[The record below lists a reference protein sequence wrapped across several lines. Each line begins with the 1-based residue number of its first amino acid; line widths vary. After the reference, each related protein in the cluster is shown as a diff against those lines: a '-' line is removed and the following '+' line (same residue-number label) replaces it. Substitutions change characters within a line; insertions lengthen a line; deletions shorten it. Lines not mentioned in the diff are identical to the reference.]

1 MISLNN
7 LFKENK
13 NNYQIYQDM
22 DGCLCDFESHFK
34 YLTGMSPDYYL
45 AKMTQKYGSKKAIE
59 MFWDP
64 IAKAGK
70 DFWANLYWMPDG
82 QQLWDYIKQY
92 NPKLLTAPSREKSSR
107 IGKQEWVDKH
117 IPGTP
122 IIFKKAEDKKDLAD
136 PNSILIDDRKSNIEQ
151 WINAGGIGIYH
162 TSTASTIKKLKQIRL

>member
-1 MISLNN
+1 MKL
-7 LFKENK
+7 
-13 NNYQIYQDM
+13 YCDM
-22 DGCLCDFESHFK
+22 DTVLVDFERG
-34 YLTGMSPDYYL
+34 YNDLTG
-45 AKMTQKYGSKKAIE
+45 KKAPGIDSTYDKKN
-59 MFWDP
+59 FWSD

-70 DFWANLYWMPDG
+70 DFWGNLYWMPDG

-92 NPKLLTAPSREKSSR
+92 NPKLLTAPSHEKSSR

-117 IPGTP
+117 IPGTS